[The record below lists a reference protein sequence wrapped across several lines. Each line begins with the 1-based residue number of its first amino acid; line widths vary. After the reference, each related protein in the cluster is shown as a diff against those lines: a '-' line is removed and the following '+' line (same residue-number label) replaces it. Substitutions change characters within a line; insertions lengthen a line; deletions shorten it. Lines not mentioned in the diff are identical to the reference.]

1 MQDSGMIKSLYH
13 ADLTSSK
20 DFVRTYANMMK
31 MKKQGSNAV
40 GVSPL
45 ASRSAIALTSA
56 PQARMK

>member
-31 MKKQGSNAV
+31 MKKQGNAV

-56 PQARMK
+56 PPQARMK